1 MASRSKIEVIL
12 SAKDSGLTT
21 ALKRGQAE
29 LRLFS
34 SQVQGAVSP
43 FGTLIGAALSLKT
56 ALAGFVAVA
65 GITALGKSLLAAGTE
80 MDKLR
85 LAYGAISGS
94 SQAAAEEMQ
103 FVSDTA
109 TKLGLSFQETAGA
122 YKQITAAAQGTK
134 LAGAQT
140 REIFTG
146 IAQASTVLGLSAEE
160 TSGALLAIS
169 QMISK
174 GKVSA
179 EELRGQLG
187 ERLPGA
193 FQIAAQ
199 AMGLSTAA
207 LDKMMASGNLTA
219 DVFLPKFAT
228 ALQTRFG
235 DASVKAAGTFTAAGN
250 RIQSGLF
257 GIQSAIGQAVTNN
270 TFFVDAMGRVST
282 MLGSL
287 GKDAQTNAATWRQ
300 WAKDASLA
308 VLDVGVATVKSTSV
322 MYQAFSGVKGAIESV
337 LAYYYELQSA
347 WRTGAA
353 EGAKLKQDLTFGLMG
368 EEAQQL
374 AVAAAESSSK
384 LKQFTESA
392 ANSFSEMSAGSTKI
406 LKASESLQKFRD
418 ELGKV
423 KSDAVNPVEGVAKK
437 ADLEFK
443 QIGGKW
449 VGVEKQI
456 IQNNEQTTEQVG
468 VNWGTVWSNMAKDG
482 SNAAEVVD
490 EALNK
495 AARPREAV
503 ITVREVQAR
512 AQGGLI
518 QRFAGGG
525 KLPGYGGGDRIS
537 ALLEAGEFVIRKE
550 AVSKFGAG
558 IFHALNALR
567 LPELPKFATGGLV
580 AAGPTDT
587 VNIMLTLP
595 SGSTYP
601 MTGSRT
607 TAEQINRENARMHR
621 LRSR

>member
-29 LRLFS
+29 LRLFA

-43 FGTLIGAALSLKT
+43 FGTLINAAFSLKT
-56 ALAGFVAVA
+56 ALAGIVAGA
-65 GITALGKSLLAAGTE
+65 GITALGRSLLTAGQE

-85 LAYGAISGS
+85 LAYGAITGS
-94 SQAAAEEMQ
+94 SQDAAAEMQ
-103 FVSDTA
+103 FVSETA
-109 TKLGLSFQETAGA
+109 DKLGLSFQTAAGA

-199 AMGLSTAA
+199 AMGMSTAA

-219 DVFLPKFAT
+219 DVFLPKFAA
-228 ALQTRFG
+228 ALQSRFG
-235 DASVKAAGTFTAAGN
+235 DASVKAASTFTAAGN
-250 RIQSGLF
+250 RIQTGLF
-257 GIQSAIGQAVTNN
+257 GIQSALGQAVTNN

-282 MLGSL
+282 MLGDMAADSQKNAGAWRVWAKESALAVFSFVADAATGFNDIYKSL
-287 GKDAQTNAATWRQ
+287 SFLAGSLKLAYGGALTLGQGFQWLFEQANRLTGDTGKAQYWADAQVQAATLIEQAMQGAGQSFDNAEQGSKTLETVTKRI
-300 WAKDASLA
+300 KDLQ
-308 VLDVGVATVKSTSV
+308 K
-322 MYQAFSGVKGAIESV
+322 
-337 LAYYYELQSA
+337 ELQ
-347 WRTGAA
+347 
-353 EGAKLKQDLTFGLMG
+353 
-368 EEAQQL
+368 
-374 AVAAAESSSK
+374 AV
-384 LKQFTESA
+384 
-392 ANSFSEMSAGSTKI
+392 
-406 LKASESLQKFRD
+406 KA
-418 ELGKV
+418 
-423 KSDAVNPVEGVAKK
+423 DAVNPVEGVAKK

-456 IQNNEQTTEQVG
+456 MQNNEQTTEQVG
-468 VNWGTVWSNMAKDG
+468 VNWGNVWQNMAKDG
-482 SNAAEVVD
+482 SNAADLVD

-495 AARPREAV
+495 ATRPREAV

-512 AQGGLI
+512 ANGGLI

-558 IFHALNALR
+558 IFHALNNLR
-567 LPELPKFATGGLV
+567 LPELPKFAAGGMV
-580 AAGPTDT
+580 AAGPSDT

-607 TAEQINRENARMHR
+607 TAAEINRENARMHR

>member
-34 SQVQGAVSP
+34 SQVQSAVSP
-43 FGTLIGAALSLKT
+43 FGTLINAAFSLKT
-56 ALAGFVAVA
+56 ALAGIVAGA
-65 GITALGKSLLAAGTE
+65 GITVLGKSLLTAGVE

-85 LAYGAISGS
+85 LAYGAITGS

-103 FVSDTA
+103 FVSETA
-109 TKLGLSFQETAGA
+109 DKLGLSFQTAAGA

-199 AMGLSTAA
+199 AMGMSTAA

-219 DVFLPKFAT
+219 DVFLPKFAA
-228 ALQTRFG
+228 ALQSRFG
-235 DASVKAAGTFTAAGN
+235 DASVKAAGTFTAASN
-250 RIQSGLF
+250 RIQTGLF
-257 GIQSAIGQAVTNN
+257 GIQSALGQAVSNN
-270 TFFVDAMGRVST
+270 TFFVDALGRVSNA
-282 MLGSL
+282 LGLTSAAAA
-287 GKDAQTNAATWRQ
+287 DNAANWRV
-300 WAKDASLA
+300 WAKQAALSLF
-308 VLDVGVATVKSTSV
+308 DVGEAALTAGNAIYK
-322 MYQAFSGVKGAIESV
+322 AFSGVAGV
-337 LAYYYELQSA
+337 FQ
-347 WRTGAA
+347 GAA
-353 EGAKLKQDLTFGLMG
+353 SSAMKLYGWNQRIAASLLSLANPFTDVSGAVQELKADADAADGASAELFAKMNANLD
-368 EEAQQL
+368 
-374 AVAAAESSSK
+374 AVAS
-384 LKQFTESA
+384 
-392 ANSFSEMSAGSTKI
+392 GSGG
-406 LKASESLQKFRD
+406 LNKAIASLQKYR
-418 ELGKV
+418 EEMEKV
-423 KSDAVNPVEGVAKK
+423 KADAVNPVEGVAKK

-456 IQNNEQTTEQVG
+456 IQNNEKTTEQVG
-468 VNWGTVWSNMAKDG
+468 VNWGNVYQKMAKDG
-482 SNAAEVVD
+482 SNAAELVD
-490 EALNK
+490 EALNN

-512 AQGGLI
+512 ANGGLI

-558 IFHALNALR
+558 IFHALNNLR
-567 LPELPKFATGGLV
+567 LPELPKFAAGGMV
-580 AAGPTDT
+580 AAGPSDT

-607 TAEQINRENARMHR
+607 TAAEINRENARMHR

>member
-1 MASRSKIEVIL
+1 MASKSKIEVIL

-29 LRLFS
+29 LRLFAG
-34 SQVQGAVSP
+34 QVQGAVSP
-43 FGTLIGAALSLKT
+43 FGSLINSALSLKT
-56 ALAGFVAVA
+56 ALAGIVAGA
-65 GITALGKSLLAAGTE
+65 GITALGRSLLTAGQE

-85 LAYGAISGS
+85 LAYGAITGS
-94 SQAAAEEMQ
+94 SQSAAEEMQ

-109 TKLGLSFQETAGA
+109 TKLGLSFATAAGA

-219 DVFLPKFAT
+219 DVFLPKFAA

-235 DASVKAAGTFTAAGN
+235 DASVKAAGTFTAASN

-257 GIQSAIGQAVTNN
+257 GIQSALGQSVTNN

-282 MLGSL
+282 LMTSLGEDAQKNSGAWRLWAKESALAVFGFVADTASGFNDIYKSLSFLSGSL
-287 GKDAQTNAATWRQ
+287 RLAYAGALTLGQGFQYLFEQANRLTGDSGKAQYWADAQIQAATLIEQ
-300 WAKDASLA
+300 AMQGAGQSFDAAEQGSKTLE
-308 VLDVGVATVKSTSV
+308 TVTTRIK
-322 MYQAFSGVKGAIESV
+322 QLQK
-337 LAYYYELQSA
+337 ELQ
-347 WRTGAA
+347 
-353 EGAKLKQDLTFGLMG
+353 
-368 EEAQQL
+368 
-374 AVAAAESSSK
+374 AV
-384 LKQFTESA
+384 
-392 ANSFSEMSAGSTKI
+392 
-406 LKASESLQKFRD
+406 KA
-418 ELGKV
+418 
-423 KSDAVNPVEGVAKK
+423 DAVNPVEGVAKK

-456 IQNNEQTTEQVG
+456 MQNNEQTTEQVG
-468 VNWGTVWSNMAKDG
+468 VNWGTVWQNMAKDG

-490 EALNK
+490 EALNR

-512 AQGGLI
+512 ANGGLI

-525 KLPGYGGGDRIS
+525 HLPGYGGGDRIS

-558 IFHALNALR
+558 IFHALNSLR
-567 LPELPKFATGGLV
+567 LPELPKFATGGMV

>member
-43 FGTLIGAALSLKT
+43 FGSLINSALSLKT
-56 ALAGFVAVA
+56 ALAGIVAGA
-65 GITALGKSLLAAGTE
+65 GITSLGSSLLTAGQE

-85 LAYGAISGS
+85 LAYGAITGS
-94 SQAAAEEMQ
+94 NQKAAVEMQ
-103 FVSDTA
+103 FVSQTA
-109 TKLGLSFQETAGA
+109 DKLGLSFATAADA
-122 YKQITAAAQGTK
+122 YKKITAAAMGTK
-134 LAGAQT
+134 LAGQT
-140 REIFTG
+140 TRDIFLG
-146 IAQASTVLGLSAEE
+146 ISEASTVLGLSSEE
-160 TSGALLAIS
+160 TSRALLAIS

-179 EELRGQLG
+179 EEMRGQLG
-187 ERLPGA
+187 EALPGA
-193 FQIAAQ
+193 FQLAAR
-199 AMGLSTAA
+199 AMGMTTGE
-207 LDKMMASGNLTA
+207 LDKFMAAGNLTA
-219 DVFLPKFAT
+219 DVFIPKFART
-228 ALQTRFG
+228 LISTFG
-235 DASVKAAGTFTAAGN
+235 AGAEKAAGTFTAAGN
-250 RIQSGLF
+250 RIQTGLF
-257 GIQSAIGQAVTNN
+257 GIQSALGQAVTNN
-270 TFFVDAMGRVST
+270 TFFVTAMGRVST
-282 MLGSL
+282 MLGDMAGDSQKNAGAWRLWAKESALAVFGFVTDTATGFNDIYKSL
-287 GKDAQTNAATWRQ
+287 SFLSGSLKLAYGGALTLGQGFQWLFEQANRLTGDTGKAQYWADAQVEAAALIEQAMQGAGQSFDNAERGSKT
-300 WAKDASLA
+300 LE
-308 VLDVGVATVKSTSV
+308 TVTTRIK
-322 MYQAFSGVKGAIESV
+322 QLQK
-337 LAYYYELQSA
+337 ELQ
-347 WRTGAA
+347 
-353 EGAKLKQDLTFGLMG
+353 
-368 EEAQQL
+368 
-374 AVAAAESSSK
+374 AV
-384 LKQFTESA
+384 
-392 ANSFSEMSAGSTKI
+392 
-406 LKASESLQKFRD
+406 KA
-418 ELGKV
+418 
-423 KSDAVNPVEGVAKK
+423 DAVNPVEGVAKK

-449 VGVEKQI
+449 VGVEKEI
-456 IQNNEQTTEQVG
+456 IQNNEQTTDQVG
-468 VNWGTVWSNMAKDG
+468 VNWGTVWQKMAKDG
-482 SNAAEVVD
+482 SNAAELVD
-490 EALNK
+490 QELNK
-495 AARPREAV
+495 ATRPREAV

-512 AQGGLI
+512 ANGGLI

-525 KLPGYGGGDRIS
+525 HLPGYGGGDRIS

-558 IFHALNALR
+558 IFHALNNLR

>member
-29 LRLFS
+29 LRLFAG
-34 SQVQGAVSP
+34 QVQGAVSP
-43 FGTLIGAALSLKT
+43 FGSLINAAMSLKT
-56 ALAGFVAVA
+56 ALAGIVLGA
-65 GITALGKSLLAAGTE
+65 GVTTLAKGMLEAGVQ

-85 LAYGAISGS
+85 LAYGAITGSG
-94 SQAAAEEMQ
+94 QNAAKEMQ
-103 FVSDTA
+103 FVSETA
-109 TKLGLSFQETAGA
+109 DKLGLSFQSAAGA

-134 LAGAQT
+134 LAGKETQN
-140 REIFTG
+140 IFTG

-219 DVFLPKFAT
+219 DVFLPKFAA
-228 ALQTRFG
+228 ALKTRFG
-235 DASVKAAGTFTAAGN
+235 DASVKAAGTFTAASN

-270 TFFVDAMGRVST
+270 TFFVTAMGRVST
-282 MLGSL
+282 MLGDMAADSQKNAGAWRLWAKESALAVFGFVADTATGFNDIYKSL
-287 GKDAQTNAATWRQ
+287 SFLSGSLKLAYGGALTLGQGFQWLFEQANRLTGDTGKAQYWADAQVEAATLIEQAMQGAGQSFDNAERGS
-300 WAKDASLA
+300 KTLE
-308 VLDVGVATVKSTSV
+308 TVTARIK
-322 MYQAFSGVKGAIESV
+322 QLQK
-337 LAYYYELQSA
+337 ELQA
-347 WRTGAA
+347 
-353 EGAKLKQDLTFGLMG
+353 
-368 EEAQQL
+368 
-374 AVAAAESSSK
+374 
-384 LKQFTESA
+384 
-392 ANSFSEMSAGSTKI
+392 TK
-406 LKASESLQKFRD
+406 A
-418 ELGKV
+418 
-423 KSDAVNPVEGVAKK
+423 DAVNPVEGVAKK

-443 QIGGKW
+443 QIGGKF
-449 VGVEKQI
+449 VGVEKQML
-456 IQNNEQTTEQVG
+456 QNNEQTTDQVG
-468 VNWGTVWSNMAKDG
+468 VNWGNVWQKMAKDG
-482 SNAAEVVD
+482 SNAAELVD
-490 EALNK
+490 QELNK
-495 AARPREAV
+495 ATRPREAV

-558 IFHALNALR
+558 IFHALNNLR

-607 TAEQINRENARMHR
+607 TAEEINRENARLHR

>member
-43 FGTLIGAALSLKT
+43 FGTLINSALSLKT
-56 ALAGFVAVA
+56 ALAGIVLGA
-65 GITALGKSLLAAGTE
+65 GVTTLAKGMLEAGVQ

-85 LAYGAISGS
+85 LAYGAITGS
-94 SQAAAEEMQ
+94 SQSAAEEMQ

-109 TKLGLSFQETAGA
+109 TKLGLSFATAAGA

-219 DVFLPKFAT
+219 DVFLPKFAA

-235 DASVKAAGTFTAAGN
+235 DASVKAAGTFTAASN

-257 GIQSAIGQAVTNN
+257 GIQSALGQSVTNN

-282 MLGSL
+282 LMTSLGEDAQKNSGAWRLWAKESALAVFGFVADTASGFNDIYKSLSFLSGSL
-287 GKDAQTNAATWRQ
+287 RLAYAGALTLGQGFQYLFEQANRLTGDSGKAQYWADAQVQAATLIEQ
-300 WAKDASLA
+300 AMQGAGKSFDAAEQGSKTLE
-308 VLDVGVATVKSTSV
+308 TVTTRIK
-322 MYQAFSGVKGAIESV
+322 QLQK
-337 LAYYYELQSA
+337 ELQ
-347 WRTGAA
+347 
-353 EGAKLKQDLTFGLMG
+353 
-368 EEAQQL
+368 
-374 AVAAAESSSK
+374 AV
-384 LKQFTESA
+384 
-392 ANSFSEMSAGSTKI
+392 
-406 LKASESLQKFRD
+406 KA
-418 ELGKV
+418 
-423 KSDAVNPVEGVAKK
+423 DAVNPVEGVAKK

-456 IQNNEQTTEQVG
+456 IQNNEQTTDQVG
-468 VNWGTVWSNMAKDG
+468 VNWGNVWQNMAKDG

-490 EALNK
+490 EALNR

-512 AQGGLI
+512 ANGGLI

>member
-43 FGTLIGAALSLKT
+43 FGTLINSALSLKT
-56 ALAGFVAVA
+56 ALAGIVLGA
-65 GITALGKSLLAAGTE
+65 GVTTLAKGMLEAGVQ

-85 LAYGAISGS
+85 LAYGAITGS
-94 SQAAAEEMQ
+94 SQSAAEEMQ

-109 TKLGLSFQETAGA
+109 TKLGLSFATAAGA

-219 DVFLPKFAT
+219 DVFLPKFAA

-235 DASVKAAGTFTAAGN
+235 DASVKAASTFTAASN

-257 GIQSAIGQAVTNN
+257 GIQSALGQSVTNN

-282 MLGSL
+282 LMTSLGEDAQKNSGAWRLWAKESALAVFGFVADTASGFNDIYKSLSFLSGSL
-287 GKDAQTNAATWRQ
+287 RLAYAGVLKLGQGFQYLFEQANRLTGDSGKAQYWADAQIQAATLIEQ
-300 WAKDASLA
+300 AMQGAGQSFDAAEQGSKTLE
-308 VLDVGVATVKSTSV
+308 TVTTRIK
-322 MYQAFSGVKGAIESV
+322 QLQK
-337 LAYYYELQSA
+337 ELQ
-347 WRTGAA
+347 
-353 EGAKLKQDLTFGLMG
+353 
-368 EEAQQL
+368 
-374 AVAAAESSSK
+374 AV
-384 LKQFTESA
+384 
-392 ANSFSEMSAGSTKI
+392 
-406 LKASESLQKFRD
+406 KA
-418 ELGKV
+418 
-423 KSDAVNPVEGVAKK
+423 DAVNPVEGVAKK

-456 IQNNEQTTEQVG
+456 MQNNEQTTEQVG
-468 VNWGTVWSNMAKDG
+468 VNWGNVWQNMAKDG

-512 AQGGLI
+512 ANGGLI

-567 LPELPKFATGGLV
+567 LPELPKFAAGGMV